1 MKKILGLIFVLASIG
16 NAHAGDD
23 EYQKGWK
30 EEEQSKAYIACAFYA
45 DLTNPAYGKTAMVPV
60 EDKAKFSKAA
70 LQHYK
75 KALPYFQ
82 ASNDADDITIG
93 YAEFLAST
101 VSILWDKPG
110 LEKGNTAQSA
120 RAYYNE
126 SNCQLLLDSI
136 K

>member
-70 LQHYK
+70 LQHYSIIK
-75 KALPYFQ
+75 KHYHISRHQMTLM
-82 ASNDADDITIG
+82 I
-93 YAEFLAST
+93 
-101 VSILWDKPG
+101 
-110 LEKGNTAQSA
+110 
-120 RAYYNE
+120 
-126 SNCQLLLDSI
+126 LLLVMLSF
-136 K
+136 